1 MSRGPMPDDDWRP
14 EQDEAL
20 REARKARD
28 LADRAAAGELG
39 PDPEEG
45 CEVVPM
51 FPPPEMRQPGEDD
64 DLIGCESGYKP
75 PPEPIRTYS
84 AAEIFAPLDPPDWTI
99 KGLGVAPGPI
109 TAFAG
114 RGEAGKTLALQ
125 SAELSIAIG
134 AKIWGELDVDQGP
147 VTHVDFEQGK
157 YLTFL
162 RFQRL
167 GNALGCDVD
176 ELERR
181 DLIRCAIYPEQK
193 LEPASRPSWRRLCE
207 GRKMLVI
214 DSFRAACPKIDEN
227 SSEAREPLDMLSA
240 ISDATGCTI
249 VVLLHGRKAQLGDP
263 GGARDSVRGSSAI
276 HDAVQ
281 SGFVLQQEQKGGP
294 TVVTHIKSRMD
305 GHKRDPFGLRIS
317 DVANGGDERWGV
329 SVTIENLGEMK
340 ARAVKREHERLLD
353 RTEQYLRSKPDCTT
367 AMVRAHLQRRYDVVV
382 ATLDELVLAGRA
394 KNLGTEKKAKWRAI

>member
-1 MSRGPMPDDDWRP
+1 MASGQLGDDP
-14 EQDEAL
+14 
-20 REARKARD
+20 RD
-28 LADRAAAGELG
+28 
-39 PDPEEG
+39 G

-51 FPPPEMRQPGEDD
+51 FPRPPARVMGDD
-64 DLIGCESGYKP
+64 SDLINREEPDYRP
-75 PPEPIRTYS
+75 PPAPIETYS

-99 KGLGVAPGPI
+99 KGLGIAPGPI

-134 AKIWGELDVDQGP
+134 AKIWGELETDQGP

-181 DLIRCAIYPEQK
+181 DLIRCAIYPEQR
-193 LEPASRPSWRRLCE
+193 LERASKPSWIRLCE
-207 GRKMLVI
+207 GRRLVVI
-214 DSFRAACPKIDEN
+214 DSFRAACPRLDEN
-227 SSEAREPLDMLSA
+227 SSEAREPLDMLSS
-240 ISDATGCTI
+240 ISDDTGCTI

-329 SVTIENLGEMK
+329 SVTVEDLGELK
-340 ARAVKREHERLLD
+340 ARAAKREHDRLLD
-353 RTEQYLRSKPDCTT
+353 RTEQYLRSKPSCTT
-367 AMVRAHLQRRYDVVV
+367 AMVRAHLKKRHDVVV
-382 ATLDELVLAGRA
+382 AALDELALSGRA
-394 KNLGTEKKAKWRAI
+394 KNLGTEKKAEWRAI